1 MFRKAWFIP
10 LTFLLATPAA
20 LATSYTIDSAHTYPQ
35 FEIRHLSFSLLHG
48 RFNHTTGSI
57 TMDRA
62 KKLGSVKVTI
72 AVNSLDTGDAQR
84 DKDLMAKDFFNVKKY
99 PDMTYKST
107 KVVYHGKHEAT
118 VSGKLTLKG
127 VTKPVKLDVTRIH
140 CSKNPLGPGDRCGF
154 DATANI
160 KRSDFGVSADLPIV
174 PDKVHLIIN
183 ADALTQPAKKE
194 Q

>member
-10 LTFLLATPAA
+10 LIFVLAAPAA
-20 LATSYTIDSAHTYPQ
+20 LATRYTIDSAHTYPQ
-35 FEIRHLSFSLLHG
+35 FDIRHMSFSLLHG
-48 RFNHTTGSI
+48 RFDHTTGTI

-62 KKLGSVKVTI
+62 KKLGSVQVTI
-72 AVNSLDTGDAQR
+72 AVDSIDTGDAQR
-84 DKDLMAKDFFNVKKY
+84 DKDLVAKSFFDVKQY

-118 VSGKLTLKG
+118 VYGKLTLKG

-140 CSKNPLGPGDRCGF
+140 CGKDPFGPGERCGF
-154 DATANI
+154 DATADI

-183 ADALTQPAKKE
+183 ADAFTQPAKKGK
-194 Q
+194 